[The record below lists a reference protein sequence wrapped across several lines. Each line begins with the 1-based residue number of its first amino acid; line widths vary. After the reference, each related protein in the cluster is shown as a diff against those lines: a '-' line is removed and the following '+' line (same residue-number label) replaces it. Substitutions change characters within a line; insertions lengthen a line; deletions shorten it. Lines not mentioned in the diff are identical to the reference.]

1 MPCPWHMG
9 RHRTATGFTV
19 TRPRPQHTPIS
30 RTATGA
36 TVYVQQELSD
46 ARLHVEQLKYAV
58 VRALNLVNASQ
69 RRDHLYAVAGDLIH
83 GIPMTIQKLERAL
96 DTAAM
101 AVNKID
107 YEELRQVIR
116 PEKVDEL
123 ERVLEEVR
131 LHIPRRTGRLPFKD
145 SDD

>member
-1 MPCPWHMG
+1 MG
-9 RHRTATGFTV
+9 RH
-19 TRPRPQHTPIS
+19 

-36 TVYVQQELSD
+36 TVYVQQELSN
-46 ARLHVEQLKYAV
+46 ARLHVEQLKHV
-58 VRALNLVNASQ
+58 VVKALDLVNASQ
-69 RRDHLYAVAGDLIH
+69 KRDHLYAVAGDLIH
-83 GIPMTIQKLERAL
+83 SAPMIMSKLERSL

-131 LHIPRRTGRLPFKD
+131 LHIPRRTGRLDFED
-145 SDD
+145 SDA

>member
-1 MPCPWHMG
+1 MG
-9 RHRTATGFTV
+9 RHRTVESSAARRLQPRWARTP
-19 TRPRPQHTPIS
+19 TR

-36 TVYVQQELSD
+36 TVYVQQELSN
-46 ARLHVEQLKYAV
+46 ARLHVEQLKHAA
-58 VRALNLVNASQ
+58 VRALDLVNASEK
-69 RRDHLYAVAGDLIH
+69 RDHFYAVAGDLIH
-83 GIPMTIQKLERAL
+83 GIPMTLQRLERAL

-101 AVNKID
+101 AINKID

-131 LHIPRRTGRLPFKD
+131 LYIPRRTGRLPFED

>member
-1 MPCPWHMG
+1 MG
-9 RHRTATGFTV
+9 CHKTATSSTAARL
-19 TRPRPQHTPIS
+19 RPRCGGNH

-46 ARLHVEQLKYAV
+46 ARLHVEQLKYAAV
-58 VRALNLVNASQ
+58 KALDLINASQ
-69 RRDHLYAVAGDLIH
+69 KRDHFYAIAGDLIY
-83 GIPMTIQKLERAL
+83 GIPMTLAKLERAL

-101 AVNKID
+101 AVNKLD

-131 LHIPRRTGRLPFKD
+131 LYIPRRTGRLPFE
-145 SDD
+145 SFDD

>member
-1 MPCPWHMG
+1 MG
-9 RHRTATGFTV
+9 RHRTVTNPATL
-19 TRPRPQHTPIS
+19 RPRPRHGRGHRI
-30 RTATGA
+30 ATGA

-46 ARLHVEQLKYAV
+46 ARLHVEQLKHAAV
-58 VRALNLVNASQ
+58 KALDLINASQ

-83 GIPMTIQKLERAL
+83 GIPMILQKLERAL
-96 DTAAM
+96 GTAAM

-123 ERVLEEVR
+123 ELVLEEVR
-131 LHIPRRTGRLPFKD
+131 LHIPRRTGRLPFED